1 MDELNKSTEL
11 HKVTSLNA
19 FLPAETLRMLE
30 KYEPDI
36 PNDLA
41 FEEHMTIL
49 FSDMRGFTELA
60 EKFDP
65 RDVYASINASLS
77 IQTGIILKHHGSINK
92 FLGDGLLACFSGAKR
107 GENAMKCLLEVLK
120 TLSEKEKE
128 SGLLPCKVGF
138 SLHDGKVLLG
148 LVGDKSRRELTVI
161 GDVVNT
167 AARLCGIA
175 QPFQGLVTEE
185 SRKTM
190 PEKLA
195 KKHCRFLNAVH
206 FKGKGEP
213 MNIFYLEL
221 E

>member
-1 MDELNKSTEL
+1 MDELNR
-11 HKVTSLNA
+11 VDSLRA
-19 FLPAETLRMLE
+19 FIPAETLRMLE
-30 KYEPDI
+30 QYDSEMPH
-36 PNDLA
+36 DLA

-60 EKFDP
+60 EKHEP
-65 RDVYASINASLS
+65 HDVYASINASLS
-77 IQTGIILKHHGSINK
+77 IQTRIVNKHGGSINK
-92 FLGDGLLACFSGAKR
+92 FLGDGLLACFSGDTR
-107 GENAMKCLLEVLK
+107 GDDALQCLLEMLVVLP
-120 TLSEKEKE
+120 EKEK
-128 SGLLPCKVGF
+128 SGDLLPCKVGF

-148 LVGDKSRRELTVI
+148 LVGDESRRELTVI

-175 QPFQGLVTEE
+175 QPFQGLITEE

-190 PEKLA
+190 PEKMV
-195 KKHCRFLNAVH
+195 KKHCRFLNSVH
-206 FKGKGEP
+206 FKGKSEP

>member
-1 MDELNKSTEL
+1 MDELS
-11 HKVTSLNA
+11 KVDSLKA
-19 FLPAETLRMLE
+19 FLPIETLRMLE
-30 KYEPDI
+30 QYKSGIPD
-36 PNDLA
+36 NLA

-65 RDVYASINASLS
+65 HDVYASINASLS
-77 IQTGIILKHHGSINK
+77 IQTRIVNKHGGSINK
-92 FLGDGLLACFSGAKR
+92 FLGDGLLACFSGEKR
-107 GENAMKCLLEVLK
+107 GEHALQCLLEMLKVLP
-120 TLSEKEKE
+120 EKEKQG
-128 SGLLPCKVGF
+128 GLLPCKVGF

-148 LVGDKSRRELTVI
+148 LVGDESRRELTVI

-190 PEKLA
+190 PEEMY
-195 KKHCRFLNAVH
+195 KKHCRFLNSVH
-206 FKGKGEP
+206 FKGKVEP
-213 MNIFYLEL
+213 MNIFYLER

>member
-1 MDELNKSTEL
+1 MDELS
-11 HKVTSLNA
+11 KVDSLKA
-19 FLPAETLRMLE
+19 FIPIETLKMLE
-30 KYEPDI
+30 QYESDI
-36 PNDLA
+36 PHDLA

-65 RDVYASINASLS
+65 HDVYASINASLS
-77 IQTGIILKHHGSINK
+77 IQTGIVNKYGGSINK
-92 FLGDGLLACFSGAKR
+92 FLGDGLLACFSGEKR
-107 GENAMKCLLEVLK
+107 GEHALQCLLEMLEVLPVR
-120 TLSEKEKE
+120 EGEG
-128 SGLLPCKVGF
+128 GLLPCKIGF

-185 SRKTM
+185 SMNIM
-190 PEKLA
+190 PKELT
-195 KKHCRFLNAVH
+195 KKHCRFLNSVH

>member
-1 MDELNKSTEL
+1 MNEAIKSA
-11 HKVTSLNA
+11 SLRP
-19 FLPAETLRMLE
+19 FLPPETLRMLE
-30 KYEPDI
+30 QHGADI
-36 PNDLA
+36 PHDLA
-41 FEEHMTIL
+41 FEEQMTIL

-65 RDVYASINASLS
+65 HDVYASINASLS
-77 IQTGIILKHHGSINK
+77 IQTGIVHRHGGSINK
-92 FLGDGLLACFSGAKR
+92 FLGDGLLACFSGERR
-107 GENAMKCLLEVLK
+107 GEQALQCLIEMLK
-120 TLSEKEKE
+120 ILPEREKVN
-128 SGLLPCKVGF
+128 GLLPCKVGF

-148 LVGDKSRRELTVI
+148 LVGDETRRELTVI

-185 SRKTM
+185 SMRTM
-190 PEKLA
+190 PKA
-195 KKHCRFLNAVH
+195 MTKQYCRFLNSVH
-206 FKGKGEP
+206 FKGKAEA